1 MLDWNWPQLRACSC
15 EEKMTS
21 KTLYLLAISIVV
33 LAVASVDG
41 RRDVNNVQSRLRRYL
56 FSDYDRLVKPDGQV
70 EMELGL
76 TILSLAYCPVTEVT
90 NND

>member
-1 MLDWNWPQLRACSC
+1 
-15 EEKMTS
+15 MTS
-21 KTLYLLAISIVV
+21 RTLHLLAISIVV
-33 LAVASVDG
+33 LAVASVGSADIG
-41 RRDVNNVQSRLRRYL
+41 VNNVQSRLRREI
-56 FSDYDRLVKPDGQV
+56 FSNYDRLVKPDGQV